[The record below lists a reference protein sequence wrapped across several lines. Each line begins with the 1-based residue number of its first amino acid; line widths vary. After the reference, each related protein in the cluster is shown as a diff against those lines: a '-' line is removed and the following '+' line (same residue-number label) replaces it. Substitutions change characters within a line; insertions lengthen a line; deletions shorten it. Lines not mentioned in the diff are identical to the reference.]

1 MKIRIIGV
9 VLFTLISI
17 SVNAQL
23 SGGGD
28 LNPDLKAPKEAQ
40 EKWMDLRIGLSVHW
54 GPSALGA
61 EEISWSRHSKIPK
74 ETYDNYYK
82 EFNPDKFDANEWSKL
97 MKRWGIKYMAPT
109 AKHHDGFCLWFS
121 DYTEYDMENAK
132 LKIDIMA
139 ELAKACKK
147 HNIMFGSYYSN
158 LDWYHPDWYPYLYGG
173 PGELFE
179 RYEDTPNLERYYK
192 FFENQVVE
200 LIEKYDIDFF
210 QFDGEWDSTY
220 THEVGSRLYRRFHE
234 VKPDVL
240 LSSRIDIGRR
250 SAGMSN
256 HLDMDGLKYAGDY
269 QERERLVNHGN
280 NVVSWLDHPWQA
292 WVTIDKTQWAY
303 NLDPVLM
310 SFEELIADLV
320 SVIGNNGNYMINLGP
335 RPDGSFEPEQIALMD
350 QMGTWLK
357 EHAETVYGTRGGP
370 FYPFP
375 EGVSTRKGKK
385 AWIFVLDNE
394 ATKLTLPKLPQEIK
408 SAKVFKSKNKVDY
421 TTKDDLLMIDLPAKK
436 EGEPMR
442 VIELN
447 FDENVEMSTVKQLP
461 NKYEQAGANLIV
473 EGITYELSSK
483 DKQWHNSEQ
492 EHHIFDDKEVDNH
505 SFHTESEKQPFIKID
520 LGGEKEIHGIL
531 IKNRTGCCQERAK
544 NLTIWLSNDG
554 KNWKKYWRA
563 KNLKDEWDVTL
574 TTNSMGA
581 TVPGAKTR
589 YIKIGTVNKKA
600 QALHLNKIQIF
611 GK

>member
-9 VLFTLISI
+9 VLFALISI

-82 EFNPDKFDANEWSKL
+82 EFNPDKFDANEWAKL

-109 AKHHDGFCLWFS
+109 GKHHDGFCLWFS

-179 RYEDTPNLERYYK
+179 RYDDTPNLERYYK

-350 QMGTWLK
+350 QMGAWLK

-408 SAKVFKSKNKVDY
+408 SAKVFKSKNKVVY

-447 FDENVEMSTVKQLP
+447 FDENVEMSTVKELP

-483 DKQWHNSEQ
+483 DKQWHNSEK
-492 EHHIFDDKEVDNH
+492 EHHIFDEKEVDNH

-520 LGGEKEIHGIL
+520 LGSEKEIHGIL

-554 KNWKKYWRA
+554 KNWKEYWRA